1 MLEEKSYG
9 MYYSLQRKYLREQ
22 EDLHGAQVR
31 MIQANY
37 RIYQA
42 KKRVNAVRG
51 QKADELENAQM
62 NYAACLIQNQSRSRN
77 AKKELMRRKD
87 AKLDKV
93 RMCEE
98 RSDELRRRVSWMS
111 AAYVTLLYLT
121 PHHF

>member
-1 MLEEKSYG
+1 MARRMLEEKSYG

-51 QKADELENAQM
+51 
-62 NYAACLIQNQSRSRN
+62 
-77 AKKELMRRKD
+77 
-87 AKLDKV
+87 
-93 RMCEE
+93 
-98 RSDELRRRVSWMS
+98 
-111 AAYVTLLYLT
+111 
-121 PHHF
+121 